1 MPGLDMKRLEEL
13 ADKREVVLIAT
24 GRLAKYKVSC
34 FKFSVWQKM
43 TAFGSGLLLIKISCL
58 LKLKI
63 WTNLQSHCCLDHSAW
78 AECQFN
84 LSDIFSEG
92 QFGHECDESGMK
104 QYIKTRWPMCH
115 LVEFDV
121 THLMPELPAP
131 WSDEGAVGEGPL
143 PDGVTGSLS
152 QKKFRLS
159 FFDFNSFEFVWQRI
173 RSLCLIINSWKSWG
187 NPASDVVAR
196 KALLNEV
203 TMKQDIYLSCNYIA
217 SMTLYTLRFL
227 RMTEL
232 ELKQG
237 QTMRPLVV
245 IVTSPFACTIRSG
258 FGIKVCLIQSDS
270 SLTDRLQ
277 KKNAI
282 SEVSMA
288 DTEVVWQSASWRRS
302 SATTF
307 HSIWRWGCGVWR
319 GRLTMSATGA

>member
-1 MPGLDMKRLEEL
+1 
-13 ADKREVVLIAT
+13 
-24 GRLAKYKVSC
+24 
-34 FKFSVWQKM
+34 
-43 TAFGSGLLLIKISCL
+43 
-58 LKLKI
+58 
-63 WTNLQSHCCLDHSAW
+63 
-78 AECQFN
+78 
-84 LSDIFSEG
+84 
-92 QFGHECDESGMK
+92 
-104 QYIKTRWPMCH
+104 
-115 LVEFDV
+115 
-121 THLMPELPAP
+121 MPELPAP
-131 WSDEGAVGEGPL
+131 WSDEDDVGEGPM
-143 PDGVTGSLS
+143 PEGETGSLS

-203 TMKQDIYLSCNYIA
+203 TLRHEIYLSCNYIA
-217 SMTLYTLRFL
+217 GMTLYTLRFL

-232 ELKQG
+232 ELKRG

-258 FGIKVCLIQSDS
+258 FGIKKFVWF
-270 SLTDRLQ
+270 SLTAVWQTDCK

-319 GRLTMSATGA
+319 GRLTMRATGA